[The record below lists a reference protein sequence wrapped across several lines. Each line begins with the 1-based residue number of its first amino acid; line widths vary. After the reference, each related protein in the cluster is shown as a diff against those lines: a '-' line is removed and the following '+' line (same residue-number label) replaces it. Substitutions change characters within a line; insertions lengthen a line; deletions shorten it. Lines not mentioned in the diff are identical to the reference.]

1 MRDDELTELRAR
13 VDCRTVL
20 ERAGWTMDQQ
30 ESTRGAAK
38 YRHGA
43 GRIVIVTHEGR
54 GWFDPVNG
62 SKGDVLA
69 LAQLVWGGTLGHAR
83 KSLRPLA
90 GLASPVATKQRA
102 AETEP
107 RQGAAIWER
116 AALPRP
122 GSQVWRYLTEERS
135 LSADT
140 IRRALAQGVLREGI
154 YGTVWAAHQA
164 ATAEVTG
171 WEMRGP
177 NYKGFAKGG
186 RKRLFCVG
194 AASPDRIAVTES
206 AIDALSLAIIEG
218 WRAGTLYVSTGGGW
232 GGGETNELLQ
242 TMLGGT
248 ARLVIATDRGT
259 GGDLMASRLA
269 DLASGWG
276 VFAERLYPDAH
287 DWNDQVRRATTPP

>member
-13 VDCRTVL
+13 VNCRAVL
-20 ERAGWTMDQQ
+20 ERAGWTLDER

-62 SKGDVLA
+62 GKGDVLA

-90 GLASPVATKQRA
+90 GIAPLPATTA
-102 AETEP
+102 AGETEP
-107 RQGAAIWER
+107 RQVAAIWER

-122 GSQVWRYLTEERS
+122 ASQAWRYLTEVRG

-140 IRRALAQGVLREGI
+140 IHRALAQGVLREGI
-154 YGTVWAAHQA
+154 YGTIWAAHQ
-164 ATAEVTG
+164 TALDVIG

-186 RKRLFCVG
+186 RKRLFRIG
-194 AASPDRIAVTES
+194 AATPARVAVTES
-206 AIDALSLAIIEG
+206 AIDALSLAMIED
-218 WRAGTLYVSTGGGW
+218 WREGTLYVSTGGGW
-232 GGGETNELLQ
+232 GCEASD
-242 TMLGGT
+242 MLRSVLYDT
-248 ARLVIATDRGT
+248 ARLVIATDRGS
-259 GGDLMASRLA
+259 GGELMASRLA
-269 DLASGWG
+269 DLAREWG
-276 VFAERLYPDAH
+276 VEAERLSPAAH
-287 DWNDQVRRATTPP
+287 DWNDQIRGTNPS

>member
-1 MRDDELTELRAR
+1 M
-13 VDCRTVL
+13 
-20 ERAGWTMDQQ
+20 
-30 ESTRGAAK
+30 
-38 YRHGA
+38 
-43 GRIVIVTHEGR
+43 IVTHEGR

-90 GLASPVATKQRA
+90 GLAFFGSNKANSRGN
-102 AETEP
+102 
-107 RQGAAIWER
+107 GAAPGR
-116 AALPRP
+116 GDLGTRGAAATGFAGVALPDRGAQP
-122 GSQVWRYLTEERS
+122 LSRHGPACACPRRS
-135 LSADT
+135 S
-140 IRRALAQGVLREGI
+140 GGHLRHHLGRSP
-154 YGTVWAAHQA
+154 A

-186 RKRLFCVG
+186 RKRLFRVG

-206 AIDALSLAIIEG
+206 AIDALSLAMIEG

-232 GGGETNELLQ
+232 GGEASELLQ
-242 TMLGGT
+242 AVLSGT
-248 ARLVIATDRGT
+248 ARLVIATDRGS

-276 VFAERLYPDAH
+276 VVAERLYPDAH
-287 DWNDQVRRATTPP
+287 DWNDQVRAATTPLTLALCKRVEAHPSSFPPAQLRLSQHHPSQGGLGRDTLVASIV